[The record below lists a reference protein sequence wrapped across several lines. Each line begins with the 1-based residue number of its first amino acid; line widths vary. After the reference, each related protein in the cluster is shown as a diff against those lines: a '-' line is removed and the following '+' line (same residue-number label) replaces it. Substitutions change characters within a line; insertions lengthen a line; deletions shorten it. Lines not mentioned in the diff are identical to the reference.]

1 MFSSMQMLYL
11 EGNFL
16 GRENNGYEDPSD
28 WEEFNRY
35 VRGRVSITRTQKEDS
50 WGKEN
55 QCLYPELLM
64 HFSFSLET
72 LQLSKIQKTQDN
84 A

>member
-50 WGKEN
+50 
-55 QCLYPELLM
+55 
-64 HFSFSLET
+64 
-72 LQLSKIQKTQDN
+72 
-84 A
+84 